1 MSEARPHLLVVDDE
15 QSIRDPLTDYLERN
29 GFRASRAASAKEARR
44 LLAAYAIDLV
54 VLDVMMPGEDGL
66 SLARPLRWPTAAAAA
81 YRPAPPGA
89 SAGGG
94 AGRRTRT
101 DREL

>member
-1 MSEARPHLLVVDDE
+1 MSEAQPHLLVVDDE
-15 QSIRDPLTDYLERN
+15 QSIRDPLADYLERN
-29 GFRASRAASAKEARR
+29 GFRASRAASAEEARR

-54 VLDVMMPGEDGL
+54 VLDVLMPGEDGL
-66 SLARPLRWPTAAAAA
+66 SLARPLRRPTAA
-81 YRPAPPGA
+81 YRPPGA